1 MEQCSADADKRSGIE
16 QSILEEMWQE
26 ARGKSGGFSYRVVSG
41 SMRPWIE
48 VGDLVKITK
57 VEPTRIGI
65 GDIVAVH
72 EGKEVVVH
80 RVIRKYLLGQQLVF
94 CHRGDTGVGSS
105 TVAAQN
111 VIGKACVIEK
121 GTQQVYLDTT
131 GQVIRSK
138 ILGWQ
143 SRFEDT
149 LLRARYRRVSMG
161 LRFLLRPCWRVCRG
175 LLLLR
180 FK

>member
-1 MEQCSADADKRSGIE
+1 VERYSVDADKSSKIE
-16 QSILEEMWQE
+16 HSVLKAMWQE
-26 ARGKSGGFSYRVVSG
+26 ARDKSESFSFRVVSG

-48 VGDLVKITK
+48 VGDLVKIIK

-65 GDIVAVH
+65 GDIVAVQ
-72 EGKEVVVH
+72 EEQEVVVH
-80 RVIRKYLLGQQLVF
+80 RIIRKYLLGQQLVF

-121 GTQQVYLDTT
+121 GKQQVYLDTT

-161 LRFLLRPCWRVCRG
+161 LRFLLRPWWRVCRG